1 MSTDP
6 NIFSYEDGPV
16 ADHGLRGDPALTAAI
31 EAHIAEHYGPESTVW
46 RHPMPEEERPS
57 PIHIRIVQPTD
68 ERPAL
73 TLITVGMSER
83 PMVSGDHQL
92 STELVIVL
100 PPDWSFDEPVDTW
113 PLLALDLLA
122 NFPHEYGTLLDRGH
136 TIENPFPWTP
146 SGLIG
151 SLVAD
156 QCLAPSE
163 DAEVLVYE
171 GREIRFFGVYFL
183 YADEMQFKL
192 DHGGEQLW
200 DLLVDAG
207 VTETVEPNRA
217 SVAPR
222 RRRRGLF
229 RRG

>member
-1 MSTDP
+1 VP
-6 NIFSYEDGPV
+6 
-16 ADHGLRGDPALTAAI
+16 DHGLRGDPALVAAI
-31 EAHIAEHYGPESTVW
+31 DKHIAEHYGPKSTVW
-46 RHPMPEEERPS
+46 RHPMPEERAS

-68 ERPAL
+68 ERPAP
-73 TLITVGMSER
+73 TLITVAMSER
-83 PMVSGDHQL
+83 PMVAGDEQL
-92 STELVIVL
+92 SAELVIML

-122 NFPHEYGTLLDRGH
+122 NFPHEHDTLLGPGH
-136 TIENPFPWTP
+136 TIQNPFPWTP
-146 SGLIG
+146 SGFIG

-163 DAEVLVYE
+163 SAEVLVHE
-171 GREIRFFGVYFL
+171 RRDIHFFGVYFL
-183 YADEMQFKL
+183 YADEMQLKL
-192 DHGGEQLW
+192 DQGGNQLW
-200 DLLVDAG
+200 SLLVDAR
-207 VTETVEPNRA
+207 VTEAVKPDRA